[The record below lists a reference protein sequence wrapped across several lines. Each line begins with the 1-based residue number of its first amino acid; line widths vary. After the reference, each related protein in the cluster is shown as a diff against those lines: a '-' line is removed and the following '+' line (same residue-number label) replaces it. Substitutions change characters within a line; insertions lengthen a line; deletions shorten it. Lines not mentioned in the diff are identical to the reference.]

1 MGTGH
6 QIKFIDAL
14 FTSTT
19 SICVTGLVTES
30 TYAAWSGFG
39 HVVILFLIQLGGFG
53 VITCGTLVVLAMGKR
68 VSIRNRRLIQ
78 ESYNLDTLK
87 GLIALVRKIVL
98 GTLLVEGVGMVFYSF
113 QFVPE
118 FGIQR
123 GLQISLFNS
132 VSAFCNA
139 GMDIIGDNS
148 LANYAGSPLVNIT
161 TMALIVLGG
170 IGYLVWW
177 DLIKC
182 SKTAVSQGDG
192 LPAGGEGFGAEHE
205 NSGHC
210 YGHPDLRRC
219 VPDPDPGVQKSGNSG

>member
-1 MGTGH
+1 MRKMHVRKTKFKTAQIIALGFAAIILLGALLLSLPIAWAPGH

-98 GTLLVEGVGMVFYSF
+98 GTCGNGLLFLSVCSRVRHTEGTADLTVQLCV
-113 QFVPE
+113 
-118 FGIQR
+118 R
-123 GLQISLFNS
+123 
-132 VSAFCNA
+132 
-139 GMDIIGDNS
+139 
-148 LANYAGSPLVNIT
+148 
-161 TMALIVLGG
+161 VL
-170 IGYLVWW
+170 
-177 DLIKC
+177 
-182 SKTAVSQGDG
+182 
-192 LPAGGEGFGAEHE
+192 
-205 NSGHC
+205 
-210 YGHPDLRRC
+210 
-219 VPDPDPGVQKSGNSG
+219 

>member
-1 MGTGH
+1 MGFAAIILLGALLLSLPIAWAPGH
-6 QIKFIDAL
+6 QIKFIDCP

-123 GLQISLFNS
+123 DCRRHHFP
-132 VSAFCNA
+132 AA
-139 GMDIIGDNS
+139 RRT
-148 LANYAGSPLVNIT
+148 PLRH
-161 TMALIVLGG
+161 G
-170 IGYLVWW
+170 ILRG
-177 DLIKC
+177 KNRRR
-182 SKTAVSQGDG
+182 TA
-192 LPAGGEGFGAEHE
+192 GEGTV
-205 NSGHC
+205 C
-210 YGHPDLRRC
+210 TDLRLH
-219 VPDPDPGVQKSGNSG
+219 P